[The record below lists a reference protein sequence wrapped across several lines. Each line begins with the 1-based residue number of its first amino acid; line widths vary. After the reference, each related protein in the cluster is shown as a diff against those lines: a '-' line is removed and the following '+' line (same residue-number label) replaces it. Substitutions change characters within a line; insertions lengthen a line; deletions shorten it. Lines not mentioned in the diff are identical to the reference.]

1 MTLNIRFDKNLFWTE
16 IGLFSINYQIKFKF
30 QEKDE
35 FIKETMNLDIS
46 GKLKIKLAMGS
57 GTADINGDGAY
68 AINEDA
74 SNKTHSMI
82 LTFKHVSY
90 IEEVKTISYKK
101 KQEEFTQTKVL
112 KSALKNKDQVTHVVT
127 YIEYGSLLHIELEY
141 EGKNINRSQQ
151 ISIKFFSKREWKRK
165 TYKGKLGNCTFK
177 NQEQKQWWSR

>member
-1 MTLNIRFDKNLFWTE
+1 
-16 IGLFSINYQIKFKF
+16 
-30 QEKDE
+30 
-35 FIKETMNLDIS
+35 MNLDIS

-151 ISIKFFSKREWKRK
+151 ISIKFFSKRE
-165 TYKGKLGNCTFK
+165 
-177 NQEQKQWWSR
+177 